1 MRLYR
6 CALIAFATVLVATAA
21 ARPAAAASYQL
32 CLALDGD
39 SSQYFLNFMVQGNAI
54 LVAGDKGHG
63 GQDDHGPVFGALS
76 HTPETPQI
84 MEMGLTVTF
93 ANGGDYSNQNTE
105 NVVFTFTPD
114 GAIAYKRWLNSAKEF
129 TQGTASVIVCH

>member
-6 CALIAFATVLVATAA
+6 FALIAFAAVLASAGA
-21 ARPAAAASYQL
+21 ARPASAASYQL

-76 HTPETPQI
+76 HAPETPQI
-84 MEMGLTVTF
+84 MEMGLTVTI
-93 ANGGDYSNQNTE
+93 ANGGDYANQNTE
-105 NVVFTFTPD
+105 NVVFTFTQD
-114 GAIAYKRWLNSAKEF
+114 GAIAYKRWLNGAKEF